1 MRLLNIREH
10 GETMLEKNW
19 SGVMGCYER
28 KLENP
33 SNSHCWTS
41 VADSK
46 TAVVRTI
53 GISPSPGHTA
63 PQPATFTSAV
73 MCSLIS
79 LYYIIH

>member
-10 GETMLEKNW
+10 GETMLEKNM

-33 SNSHCWTS
+33 SNSHGCTS
-41 VADSK
+41 VVDGK

-53 GISPSPGHTA
+53 AGYL
-63 PQPATFTSAV
+63 TFTW
-73 MCSLIS
+73 
-79 LYYIIH
+79 